1 MKRFFTDGHG
11 SFPFGDCCTQPCL
24 CTLRERLWSLWPIC
38 ILTHCRSG
46 QGHFSELLLCVQ
58 VNNRKCP
65 DPLELTDIM
74 SSCQVASCCGLR
86 MDSMKMQPLLPA
98 YEAVRGSSEGAASMT
113 GRETELFA
121 GDPENPEGEI
131 HNGRKKAA
139 NTMG

>member
-1 MKRFFTDGHG
+1 
-11 SFPFGDCCTQPCL
+11 
-24 CTLRERLWSLWPIC
+24 
-38 ILTHCRSG
+38 
-46 QGHFSELLLCVQ
+46 
-58 VNNRKCP
+58 
-65 DPLELTDIM
+65 
-74 SSCQVASCCGLR
+74 